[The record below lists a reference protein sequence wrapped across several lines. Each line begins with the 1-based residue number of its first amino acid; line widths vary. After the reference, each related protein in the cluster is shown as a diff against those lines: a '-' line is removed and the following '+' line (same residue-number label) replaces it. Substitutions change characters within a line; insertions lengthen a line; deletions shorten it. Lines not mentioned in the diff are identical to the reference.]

1 MGFFRLSFTLSKH
14 SFPKCNPSFR
24 TRKLSLLN
32 HQIYGHED
40 LAQIKIN
47 IHEAT
52 KKKFQQL
59 AQEKNCTVTDIARKA
74 LYEYLAQQEKITA

>member
-1 MGFFRLSFTLSKH
+1 MSRG
-14 SFPKCNPSFR
+14 NPEFGKKFKEP
-24 TRKLSLLN
+24 TKEETP
-32 HQIYGHED
+32 YD
-40 LAQIKIN
+40 AQIKIN